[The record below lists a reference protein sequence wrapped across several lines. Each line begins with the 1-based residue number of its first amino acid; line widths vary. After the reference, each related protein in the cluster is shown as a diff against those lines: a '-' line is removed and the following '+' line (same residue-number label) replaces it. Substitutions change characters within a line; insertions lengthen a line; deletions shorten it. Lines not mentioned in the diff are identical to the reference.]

1 MSENKS
7 EPSAQTT
14 EITFMG
20 SASLC
25 IGISWVYLWKTRDQ
39 TTHTSTTIFL
49 IEILIL
55 VIFGVIYYCLNK
67 FGKIDNTIFNWV
79 IIGISLGFFVIFGGT
94 YAVGWWNNIRSGNGS
109 SGSSNV
115 NYQRLYN

>member
-1 MSENKS
+1 MSDNKS

-14 EITFMG
+14 EITFMV

-25 IGISWVYLWKTRDQ
+25 FGISWVYLWKTRDQ
-39 TTHTSTTIFL
+39 TTQTSTTIFL

-67 FGKIDNTIFNWV
+67 FGKVDDKIFNWV
-79 IIGISLGFFVIFGGT
+79 IIGISLGFFVIFSGT
-94 YAVGWWNNIRSGNGS
+94 YAVGWWNNIRGSS
-109 SGSSNV
+109 SGSSQM
-115 NYQRLYN
+115 Y